1 MSTGASQVLI
11 EGDPQSL
18 FGAFLVTQKGTRPA
32 GRNSSPKKFSS
43 PCRRAGPRHADV
55 TITETMTSTITFTV
69 TVTRPLSAQSRT
81 PIPPF
86 SFPEAKRSFAG
97 SSLPSFL
104 SRKRGE
110 TKFRRKFFA
119 KLSFKKA
126 GRNEVSHKVL
136 LPTFL
141 SRKAGGPSERRPVS
155 YFLFFL

>member
-1 MSTGASQVLI
+1 MGVWGATPMSTGASQVLI

-55 TITETMTSTITFTV
+55 TITETLTLTFTITFTI
-69 TVTRPLSAQSRT
+69 TVTGPLSAQTHT
-81 PIPPF
+81 PIAPF

-110 TKFRRKFFA
+110 MKFRTKFFA
-119 KLSFKKA
+119 YFSFKTKQA
-126 GRNEVSHKVL
+126 GRQND
-136 LPTFL
+136 
-141 SRKAGGPSERRPVS
+141 GPSLTS
-155 YFLFFL
+155 YSSCR